1 MMFICLNASAYING
15 KQCIIRYNRVTM
27 EKYENNLKMIYQV
40 LVKIF
45 VISCIK
51 RCTNNTDVDSL
62 I

>member
-1 MMFICLNASAYING
+1 
-15 KQCIIRYNRVTM
+15 M